1 MMPAEHEAPNRPAL
15 FQGLIFGPLNQSMQ
29 DAGDAVAAEQV
40 TLSVTGRLAS
50 GTNAQMQ
57 ILSHSL
63 WTNTRRR
70 SAVMT
75 SRSRAAGSKR
85 SRSK

>member
-1 MMPAEHEAPNRPAL
+1 MKLQRRPAL
-15 FQGLIFGPLNQSMQ
+15 FQGLIFGPMTLNQSMQ
-29 DAGDAVAAEQV
+29 DAGEAVAAEQV

-50 GTNAQMQ
+50 GTNSQ
-57 ILSHSL
+57 IFSHSL
-63 WTNTRRR
+63 WTNTRRP

-75 SRSRAAGSKR
+75 SWSRAAGSKR